1 MEASRLV
8 ARLKASAGAK
18 SLRRGLLLHQ
28 KAISLG
34 LQGDPAVCRGLVNL
48 YLACDLPAPAR
59 LVFAA
64 AGDPADITLWNA
76 LLAAHS
82 RSRLHRDALLLFRR
96 LRRSPLSRAD
106 GYSYPSVLKAC
117 AGLGREKEGRELHA
131 LVVKSGC
138 TADAVVASSLV
149 GMYAKCDLFG
159 SAIRVFDE
167 MPHRDVPSWNTVISC
182 YYQDGQASK
191 ALEVFER
198 MKSSG
203 FEPDAVTF
211 TTALSACARLPA
223 LETGRQIHEDLARRG
238 VPVDGFIGAALVDM
252 YGKCG
257 HLESAREVFER
268 IPGKGVVAWNSMIGA
283 YAAAG
288 GDSET
293 PVALLE
299 RMESERV
306 RPTETTLSNLLTACS
321 RSSDLRRGRFL
332 HGYLVRREV
341 DADVFVQSSLID
353 LYFRC
358 GRVGCAER
366 VFEGISREEKTKKTV
381 LWNVVI
387 SGHAMV
393 GEFFKAVEAFR
404 AMRSLEVRPD
414 AVTFAS
420 VLPAC
425 SQLAALEQGREIHG
439 AAVEAGLGS
448 NEIVMSAV
456 LDMYAKCGAV
466 EEARRVFDGLPR
478 RDLVCWT
485 SMIAAYGSHG
495 RAREAVELFREME
508 SSEAVPPDRVSFLA
522 VISAC
527 SHGGLVEEGCRLF
540 DEMKKGHRI
549 EPGVEHYSCLVDL
562 LGRSGRVEEALE
574 LLQEMP
580 AVKADAGIL
589 GSLFSAC
596 RLHRNLAVG
605 DEVAGLLAGT
615 DPDEHHSNLVILSN
629 MYASAGRWEEVRRA
643 RGRMKERRLKKT
655 PGCSWIE
662 VDGRIHQFFVED
674 CSHPMAE
681 GIYRCLAT
689 LMTHM
694 GRSTLRTS
702 QRATDPSKIESVH
715 KD

>member
-1 MEASRLV
+1 M
-8 ARLKASAGAK
+8 LKP
-18 SLRRGLLLHQ
+18 GLLLHQ

-34 LQGDPAVCRGLVNL
+34 LQGDPAVCKGLVNL
-48 YLACDLPAPAR
+48 YLACNLPVPAR

-76 LLAAHS
+76 LLAGHS
-82 RSRLHRDALLLFRR
+82 RSRLHRDTLLLFRR
-96 LRRSPLSRAD
+96 LRQSKLARAD
-106 GYSYPSVLKAC
+106 GYTFPSVLKAC
-117 AGLGREKEGRELHA
+117 AGLGSDKEGRELHA

-138 TADAVVASSLV
+138 AADAVVASSLV
-149 GMYAKCDLFG
+149 GMYAKCGLFDA
-159 SAIRVFDE
+159 AIRVFDE
-167 MPHRDVPSWNTVISC
+167 MPHRDVASWNTVISC

-191 ALEVFER
+191 TLELFER

-223 LETGRQIHEDLARRG
+223 PETGRQIHEDLARRG
-238 VPVDGFIGAALVDM
+238 VPVDDFVGTALVDM

-257 HLESAREVFER
+257 RLESARDVFER
-268 IPGKGVVAWNSMIGA
+268 IPAKGVVAWNSMIGA
-283 YAAAG
+283 YAAAAG

-299 RMESERV
+299 RMERERV
-306 RPTETTLSNLLTACS
+306 RPTETTLSTLLTV
-321 RSSDLRRGRFL
+321 FL

-341 DADVFVQSSLID
+341 EADVFVQSSLID

-358 GRVGCAER
+358 GRVGCAQR
-366 VFEGISREEKTKKTV
+366 VFEGVSRVEKKKKTV

-387 SGHAMV
+387 SGHAMA
-393 GEFFKAVEAFR
+393 GEFFKAVEVFR

-425 SQLAALEQGREIHG
+425 SQLAALEQGREIHD

-466 EEARRVFDGLPR
+466 EEARRVFDGLPA
-478 RDLVCWT
+478 RDLVSWT

-508 SSEAVPPDRVSFLA
+508 SSEAAAPDRVCFLA

-574 LLQEMP
+574 LLQERP
-580 AVKADAGIL
+580 AMKADAGIL

-629 MYASAGRWEEVRRA
+629 MYASAGRWEEV
-643 RGRMKERRLKKT
+643 EED

-662 VDGRIHQFFVED
+662 IDGRVHQFFVED
-674 CSHPMAE
+674 CSHLMAE
-681 GIYRCLAT
+681 GIYRCLTT

-694 GRSTLRTS
+694 GRSKLRMS
-702 QRATDPSKIESVH
+702 QGRRDPNKIEFVH